1 MLVRRVGGREG
12 GRGGEEGWAGGRAA
26 LAAPA
31 FCLVH
36 KSLRLTVGGK
46 ARRQPLL
53 RVVCFLTSTNSHDYA
68 PPTLTALYRDV
79 EAAEKQC
86 NELEKV
92 VALVENNRQ
101 RFRHIDNV
109 SE

>member
-1 MLVRRVGGREG
+1 MGAEKEG
-12 GRGGEEGWAGGRAA
+12 LPAPVICLGYFA
-26 LAAPA
+26 L
-31 FCLVH
+31 H
-36 KSLRLTVGGK
+36 
-46 ARRQPLL
+46 ARIH
-53 RVVCFLTSTNSHDYA
+53 FFSISFSFSFSFSHHH
-68 PPTLTALYRDV
+68 TALYRDV

>member
-1 MLVRRVGGREG
+1 M
-12 GRGGEEGWAGGRAA
+12 
-26 LAAPA
+26 
-31 FCLVH
+31 
-36 KSLRLTVGGK
+36 
-46 ARRQPLL
+46 
-53 RVVCFLTSTNSHDYA
+53 
-68 PPTLTALYRDV
+68 YRDV

-109 SE
+109 SDKRKGALGGNRQGVGG